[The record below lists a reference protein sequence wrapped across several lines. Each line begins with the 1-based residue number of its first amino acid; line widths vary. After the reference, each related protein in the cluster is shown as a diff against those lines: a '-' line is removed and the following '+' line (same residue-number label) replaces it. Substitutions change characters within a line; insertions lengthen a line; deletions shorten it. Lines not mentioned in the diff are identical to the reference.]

1 MNIPTIPFV
10 EEGDQ
15 VKLTGPVFLSCGCGG
30 TTARWATVAQNLSTR
45 IPQAKPK
52 SSKIVSKWIEQNNLK
67 KKIPLL
73 AKHQY
78 GVVVAEVRCEIEW
91 VDISKVD
98 TMKVAQEIGD
108 LIRRSKEKQ

>member
-1 MNIPTIPFV
+1 MNIPTIPFI

-15 VKLTGPVFLSCGCGG
+15 VKLTGPCLLQCGCGG
-30 TTARWATVAQNLSTR
+30 VVARWATVAQNLSNR

-52 SSKIVSKWIEQNNLK
+52 SSKIISKWIEQNDLK

-78 GVVVAEVRCEIEW
+78 GVVVAEVGGEIEW
-91 VDISKVD
+91 VDIMAGA

-108 LIRRSKEKQ
+108 LIRRSNGQ

>member
-1 MNIPTIPFV
+1 MNIPTIPFI

-15 VKLTGPVFLSCGCGG
+15 VKLTGPVFLSCGCGNQ
-30 TTARWATVAQNLSTR
+30 TARWATVAQNLSTR

-73 AKHQY
+73 AKHNY
-78 GVVVAEVRCEIEW
+78 GVVVAEVGGEIEW
-91 VDISKVD
+91 VDIMAGA

-108 LIRRSKEKQ
+108 LIRRSNGQ